1 MPELP
6 EVETTKNVLLKNI
19 KNTEICKVE
28 IFNNRLRWKIKDDV
42 KKSLTKAIFKKPYRI
57 GKYILIPTDR
67 KKTTSSTLCIG
78 RVPLKTICR
87 SEEFPTISP
96 ARKLPK
102 AVDKPSNPDAV
113 AQTPQNARAAIG
125 TTSLSAPKA

>member
-67 KKTTSSTLCIG
+67 KKLY
-78 RVPLKTICR
+78 
-87 SEEFPTISP
+87 
-96 ARKLPK
+96 
-102 AVDKPSNPDAV
+102 
-113 AQTPQNARAAIG
+113 
-125 TTSLSAPKA
+125 